1 MRILE
6 LSRYNIPEKIVEA
19 WITEMGEEL
28 LPVQERAIKRHQVLD
43 GKSLIISSPTTS
55 GKTFIGEIAAVKG
68 VMEKKKVIYLVPL
81 KSLAEEKYLDFRIK
95 YESFGI
101 RTVVSSRDHRE
112 HDRAI
117 EAGEFGIAV
126 IVYEKMAQ
134 LMVKNPFLLKN
145 IALVVVDELQEIG
158 DPDRGPGLEITLTKI
173 VSSPHRP
180 QVIGLSAVLGNTDA
194 LARWLGAD
202 LLSFDKRPVE
212 LHEGVLYKGVF
223 HYRTHNTLEKN
234 SEPLA
239 EIDFE
244 DPTEVLLANV
254 AHLAGKG
261 DQVLVFLPSKLDTM
275 LFAGLLAERVDLACA
290 ASALDE
296 LALLEETSLKEKL
309 SSCLGKAVAFHH
321 ADLSRDE
328 RSVIEKY
335 ARKGE
340 IKVIFC
346 TTTLAMGVN
355 LPATTVFLHTQKW
368 ETDGRDHMILTPIG
382 WAEYENIS
390 GRAGRLGFGQDFGRS
405 ITIAG
410 NDYEY
415 EMLWENY
422 IDGQVGMLTSRLDG
436 KGMENHLVNIV
447 ASGVARNREE
457 IESFLSRT
465 FQGLFESRENTRK
478 GMEKALRFA
487 TDRRFIEEDDR
498 GEMAVSSLGVVVAS
512 KGITCLTALDLS
524 SFLKEVGDREL
535 TDLEILHAAASS
547 DDGKKIYMQIAGHE
561 YKSRKYEQLVREKIS
576 GRQEYLGT
584 LLSQVVKS
592 PLLVTKNKAR
602 TLKLTLLLERWIRGK
617 ETPSLERDFES
628 YYGTIAA
635 AAEGLSWIVDAASL
649 VAQSIG
655 SPKALQDRLSILSE
669 RLLYGVEEKGLELAR
684 LRVRGLGRAGIGSLV
699 REGFDSRKAIRE
711 THVTVL
717 ATMIPERIAISLK
730 EAVESGH
737 KSPPQKETSV
747 ETSEPDDTFICCDRI
762 EITGKPIEKRNLV
775 MINGSPMGITNR
787 SLELL
792 LRFAVAVKKDGRG
805 WVHREDLTPGMGA
818 TQLVSR
824 LRNELRSLTLKKDG
838 KIIENDG
845 SGCYRLSIPPR
856 NVFFDRESLL
866 QHWNAVIKDAA
877 ASISE

>member
-1 MRILE
+1 
-6 LSRYNIPEKIVEA
+6 
-19 WITEMGEEL
+19 
-28 LPVQERAIKRHQVLD
+28 
-43 GKSLIISSPTTS
+43 
-55 GKTFIGEIAAVKG
+55 
-68 VMEKKKVIYLVPL
+68 
-81 KSLAEEKYLDFRIK
+81 
-95 YESFGI
+95 
-101 RTVVSSRDHRE
+101 
-112 HDRAI
+112 
-117 EAGEFGIAV
+117 
-126 IVYEKMAQ
+126 
-134 LMVKNPFLLKN
+134 
-145 IALVVVDELQEIG
+145 
-158 DPDRGPGLEITLTKI
+158 
-173 VSSPHRP
+173 
-180 QVIGLSAVLGNTDA
+180 
-194 LARWLGAD
+194 
-202 LLSFDKRPVE
+202 
-212 LHEGVLYKGVF
+212 
-223 HYRTHNTLEKN
+223 
-234 SEPLA
+234 
-239 EIDFE
+239 
-244 DPTEVLLANV
+244 
-254 AHLAGKG
+254 
-261 DQVLVFLPSKLDTM
+261 
-275 LFAGLLAERVDLACA
+275 
-290 ASALDE
+290 
-296 LALLEETSLKEKL
+296 
-309 SSCLGKAVAFHH
+309 
-321 ADLSRDE
+321 
-328 RSVIEKY
+328 
-335 ARKGE
+335 
-340 IKVIFC
+340 
-346 TTTLAMGVN
+346 TTLAMGVN

-368 ETDGRDHMILTPIG
+368 EADGRDHMILTPIG

-390 GRAGRLGFGQDFGRS
+390 GRAGRLGFGRDFGRS

-478 GMEKALRFA
+478 SMEKALRFA
-487 TDRRFIEEDDR
+487 TDRRFIEEDGR

-561 YKSRKYEQLVREKIS
+561 HRSRKYEQLVREKIS

-669 RLLYGVEEKGLELAR
+669 RLLYGVEENGLELAR
-684 LRVRGLGRAGIGSLV
+684 LRVRGLGRAGIYSLV
-699 REGFDSRKAIRE
+699 REGFDSRKAVRE
-711 THVTVL
+711 TPVTVL
-717 ATMIPERIAISLK
+717 AAMIPERIAISLK

-737 KSPPQKETSV
+737 KSTSQEETNAETSG
-747 ETSEPDDTFICCDRI
+747 PDDTFICRDRI

-792 LRFAVAVKKDGRG
+792 LRFAVAVRKDGRG

-856 NVFFDRESLL
+856 NVSFDRESLL
-866 QHWNAVIKDAA
+866 LHWNAVIKDTA
-877 ASISE
+877 ASILE